1 MKLPCDF
8 DNTNDNGTTF
18 GLVVLQTDE
27 TIETEFRQIFA
38 NTGSALF
45 HTRIPFAA
53 EVTPNTLQQMEI
65 DLPTAVSLFPSAR
78 HFDVIGYGCT
88 SGATIIG
95 AERISELIQTIHP
108 NAKTTNPISAVM
120 AAFKHLS
127 VRKIG
132 LVTPYVADV
141 SQAMINLLEHNGFTI
156 PNFGSFEQVEDAK
169 VARISPGSIFDA
181 IVKIG
186 QSDNVDAVF
195 ASCTNLRTFA
205 IIEAAEKEFGKPVI
219 TSNQALAW
227 HMGQLAGTTVPLIG
241 PGKLFTSEG

>member
-1 MKLPCDF
+1 MKLTCTLD
-8 DNTNDNGTTF
+8 DETGNGKTF

-27 TIETEFRQIFA
+27 TIEAEFREIFA
-38 NTGSALF
+38 DTGSTLF

-53 EVTPNTLQQMEI
+53 EVTPDTLQQMEI
-65 DLPTAVSLFPSAR
+65 DLPAAVSLFPSAR
-78 HFDVIGYGCT
+78 KFDVIGYGCT

-95 AERISELIQTIHP
+95 AERISELIRTIHP
-108 NAKTTNPISAVM
+108 DAKTTNPISAVM
-120 AAFKHLS
+120 AAFKHLDIG
-127 VRKIG
+127 KIG

-141 SQAMINLLEHNGFTI
+141 SQAMIKLLDHNGYSV
-156 PNFGSFEQVEDAK
+156 PAFGSFEQIEDAK

-205 IIEAAEKEFGKPVI
+205 IIEAAEAKIGKPVI

-227 HMGQLAGTTVPLIG
+227 HMGKLAETVMPLKG
-241 PGKLFTSEG
+241 PGKLFS